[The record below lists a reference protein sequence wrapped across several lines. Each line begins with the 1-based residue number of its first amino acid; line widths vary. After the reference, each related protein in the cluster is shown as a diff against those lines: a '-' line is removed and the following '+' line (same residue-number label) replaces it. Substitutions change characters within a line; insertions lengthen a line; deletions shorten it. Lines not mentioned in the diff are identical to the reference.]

1 MSEMLGKFLATEMSA
16 DRLTQLVQLFQ
27 HAHVGLVVTDA
38 DANITEVN
46 DTACAISGYS
56 RQQLIGR
63 NPSIL
68 KSGQHEEAF
77 YREMWAALNQA
88 GFWNGEICNR
98 RLDGI
103 LFHEQISIAAVR
115 GADGLATHYVAIL
128 SDISR
133 RHAVE
138 EQMRRVAQYDPLT
151 GLPNR
156 LLLADRLERA
166 IAVNRRAETLLAVCF
181 LDLDGFKH
189 INDTLGHE
197 AGDNML
203 KEVGDRIHSAL
214 RSSDTVARLGG
225 DEFVMLLSGMVSE
238 DECCMTLDRLLKV
251 IAEPYAL
258 IADTLSEISASIGV
272 TIFPADSE
280 DADTLLRHADQAMYA
295 AKHAGKNCYQLFDV
309 RMEQRIQARQDTL
322 RRVARALR
330 TEQFE
335 LHYQPKLD
343 IRQGKVIGAEALIRW
358 NHPVLGSLSPSEFI
372 PLVEDDELA
381 IALGEWV
388 ISEALRQGRAWHEQ
402 GLDLVISVN
411 AFAKQLQRPNFAE
424 VLARLIEE
432 AWPAMPAGRLMLEI
446 VEHSP
451 SELESMEEVIL
462 ASHKLGARFSLDD
475 FGTGHS
481 SLSCLRLLTVDE
493 IKIYQGFVHDML
505 DDVETAALVEGVIGL
520 GQAFGLQVVAEG
532 VESDAHIVRLL
543 ELGCNVVQGYRIGYP
558 LPAREFEQWLAS
570 FSINPAW
577 SKT

>member
-1 MSEMLGKFLATEMSA
+1 MLGKFLATEMSS
-16 DRLTQLVQLFQ
+16 DKLKQLVEIFQ
-27 HAHVGLVVTDA
+27 HAHVGLLVTDA
-38 DANITEVN
+38 DANICEVN
-46 DTACAISGYS
+46 DTVCAISGYS

-68 KSGQHEEAF
+68 KSGQHDEAF
-77 YREMWAALNQA
+77 YREMWAALNLA

-98 RLDGI
+98 RLDGT

-115 GADGLATHYVAIL
+115 DADGPVTNYVAIL
-128 SDISR
+128 SDITR
-133 RHAVE
+133 RQEVE

-156 LLLADRLERA
+156 LLLADRLEQA
-166 IAVNRRAETLLAVCF
+166 IAVNHRATTLLAVCF

-197 AGDNML
+197 AGDVML
-203 KEVGDRIHSAL
+203 KEVAARIENAL

-238 DECCMTLDRLLKV
+238 DECCITLDRLLKI

-258 IADTLSEISASIGV
+258 VADTLSEISASIGV

-295 AKHAGKNCYQLFDV
+295 AKHAGKNCFQLFDA
-309 RMEQRIQARQDTL
+309 RMEQRVQARQDTL

-343 IRQGKVIGAEALIRW
+343 IRRGKVIGAEALIRW

-381 IALGEWV
+381 ITLGEWV
-388 ISEALRQGRAWHEQ
+388 IRQALQQARIWHEQ
-402 GLDLVISVN
+402 GRELVVSIN
-411 AFAKQLQRPNFAE
+411 AFAKQLQRPNFSE
-424 VLARLIEE
+424 VLARLIAEI
-432 AWPAMPAGRLMLEI
+432 WPGMPAGSLMLEI

-451 SELESMEEVIL
+451 RELESMEEVIL
-462 ASHKLGARFSLDD
+462 ACRKLGVKFSLDD
-475 FGTGHS
+475 FGTGQS

-505 DDVETAALVEGVIGL
+505 DDAETASIVEGVIGL
-520 GQAFGLQVVAEG
+520 GLAFGLQVVAEG
-532 VESDAHIVRLL
+532 VESDAHIARLR
-543 ELGCNVVQGYRIGYP
+543 ELGCDVVQGYCIGHP
-558 LPAREFEQWLAS
+558 LPACEFERWLGN
-570 FSINPAW
+570 FSINTAW
-577 SKT
+577 SKA